1 MGMAGPQEMAVGAK
15 VVPNAAH
22 TQKGMSPMTIDF

>member
-1 MGMAGPQEMAVGAK
+1 MGTARPQEMAVGAR

-22 TQKGMSPMTIDF
+22 IQKGVSPMTIDL

>member
-1 MGMAGPQEMAVGAK
+1 MGIARPQEMAVGVR

-22 TQKGMSPMTIDF
+22 TQKGMSPMTIDL